1 VPRTGATASLVEL
14 REAVRRKAIGSS
26 LRQTATNIG
35 MSWSG
40 LRTFLNGTTP
50 HPATVKKISD
60 WYLRQST
67 DSREDDA
74 LAVEMALNVLAE
86 RVAPS
91 QRRALKR
98 ALLDTVAEF
107 TERTPTVKM
116 SQSLTAPKRKS
127 T

>member
-1 VPRTGATASLVEL
+1 MARTGVTTSLVEL
-14 REAVRRKAIGSS
+14 REAVQRSAGGNS
-26 LRQTATNIG
+26 LRQTATEIG

-60 WYLRQST
+60 WYLRQSVET
-67 DSREDDA
+67 RENT

-86 RVAPS
+86 RVNLS

-107 TERTPTVKM
+107 AERKPTVKT
-116 SQSLTAPKRKS
+116 SQSLNAPKRKS

>member
-1 VPRTGATASLVEL
+1 MSRTGVITSLGEL
-14 REAVRRKAIGSS
+14 REAVRRSAEGHS
-26 LRQTATNIG
+26 LRQTATEIG

-60 WYLRQST
+60 WYLRQSVET
-67 DSREDDA
+67 RENT
-74 LAVEMALNVLAE
+74 LAIEMALNVLAE
-86 RVAPS
+86 GVNPS

-107 TERTPTVKM
+107 AERKQTGKT
-116 SQSLTAPKRKS
+116 SRSLNVPKRKN

>member
-1 VPRTGATASLVEL
+1 MPRPGVAVSLEEL
-14 REAVRRKAIGSS
+14 REAVRRSAGGSS
-26 LRQTATNIG
+26 LRQTATEIG

-40 LRTFLNGTTP
+40 LRTFLNGTVP

-60 WYLRQST
+60 WYLRQSVET
-67 DSREDDA
+67 RENT
-74 LAVEMALNVLAE
+74 LAMEMALNVLAE
-86 RVAPS
+86 RVDPS

-107 TERTPTVKM
+107 TERKPTVKA
-116 SQSLTAPKRKS
+116 SHSLTAPKRKS

>member
-1 VPRTGATASLVEL
+1 MPRTSVTASLEEL
-14 REAVRRKAIGSS
+14 REAVRRSAGGNS
-26 LRQTATNIG
+26 LRQTAAEIG

-40 LRTFLNGTTP
+40 LRTFLNGTAP

-60 WYLRQST
+60 WYLRQSVET
-67 DSREDDA
+67 RENA
-74 LAVEMALNVLAE
+74 LGVEMALNVLAE

-107 TERTPTVKM
+107 ADRKQKATPLPSVHAT
-116 SQSLTAPKRKS
+116 KRKN